1 MKTFIKLAIN
11 IMKSFA
17 MLTLTLIIAN
27 TTLHAQESKQRDL
40 SEEDYIG
47 DVPKVLTVSRLS
59 QSSADA
65 AAAVTVIDRETIR
78 ASGIVDLP
86 EIFRLVPGF
95 YVGANAG
102 FVYSTDYAVS
112 YHGLNSAYVGSMQV
126 MINGRSVY
134 SPLYGGVNWSEL
146 PLAIA
151 DIERIEITRGPNA
164 ASYGANAFQGTINII
179 SQITDGLS
187 SNRVIA
193 THGNGR
199 NEVFYTHSAKLNA
212 LDYRFTAGY
221 RQDDGLRERD
231 DLKRTRFINVQAD
244 TTLDLTN
251 AIEIELGL
259 ADGTRGE
266 GMIRN
271 IDGDVIGDP
280 FVFLPRT
287 KQINNYFGLVRWQHQ
302 ISETSDLTVQAY
314 HSYDRSNDST
324 TSVDLRPIIA
334 SLPNRFAPLIAENLV
349 SNAIFIKNE
358 VIQKRTDLETQHTFA
373 WGNKIRA
380 VWGASIRKDT
390 LQAPFY
396 LSSSKTQTF
405 DLKRLFGHVE
415 WQANPKLT
423 FNTGAM
429 IEHNDFTG
437 TDISPRASVNF
448 KLHPDHTLR
457 LGISSALRTAN
468 YVEEKFQDKVT
479 INTKIPNPKTLIF
492 QYRANLGNLNPE
504 QIISREVGY
513 MGKFGHFN
521 VDARLFSDLIS
532 DVIRETNR
540 TDFTVPSNTFLLNPR
555 SVRFFENSGSA
566 EMNGLEFQAKW
577 RVRSQTNL
585 LLNYAYTHIR
595 QTRSTL
601 KEEYVDAMPRNTLS
615 ALITHRF
622 NPKWDGSVVYYQT
635 SKTHM
640 LGDGNDVDLVRR
652 ADVRLARQ
660 FKNGPVTGEFSAV
673 VENMFNNHYEEFADY
688 NTHKRRARINVLVNF

>member
-1 MKTFIKLAIN
+1 MKTLIKLAIN

-17 MLTLTLIIAN
+17 MLMLTLIIAN

-179 SQITDGLS
+179 TQITDGLS

>member
-1 MKTFIKLAIN
+1 MKTLIKLAIN

-17 MLTLTLIIAN
+17 MLMLTLIIAN

-65 AAAVTVIDRETIR
+65 AAAVTVIDRETIS
-78 ASGIVDLP
+78 AYGIVDLP

-179 SQITDGLS
+179 TQITDGLS

-334 SLPNRFAPLIAENLV
+334 SLPSRFAPLIAENLV

>member
-1 MKTFIKLAIN
+1 MKTLIKLAIN

-17 MLTLTLIIAN
+17 ILMLTLIIAN

-179 SQITDGLS
+179 TQITDGLS